1 MEDNNMKST
10 EKYGNGWEHPRRRSN
25 GRVAGGLV
33 LVIVGLV
40 ILAVKVH
47 VIFLP
52 HWVFSWQMFLIVLGL
67 FLGFRH
73 GFRRPGWLV
82 LMLIG
87 SYFLLSDFFE
97 ATFNL
102 HLYFWPILII
112 CIGLW
117 IMLKP
122 RRDYHPGQFGRRTR
136 MPGPPDFAGPT
147 ASGNYNNPATDKDV
161 STEDYVDATTIFGGT
176 KRTIISKNFKGGEI
190 VSVFGGTELNLTQ
203 ADIQH
208 PVVLETTQIFGGTSL
223 IVPAHWEVKSE
234 VTAIM
239 GGVDDKRPVM
249 PHGYE
254 PNKVL
259 VIKGLTLFG
268 GLNIKNY

>member
-1 MEDNNMKST
+1 MKST
-10 EKYGNGWEHPRRRSN
+10 EKYGNGWERPRRKRTS
-25 GRVAGGLV
+25 RVSGGLLLVVLGLV
-33 LVIVGLV
+33 L
-40 ILAVKVH
+40 LASKMNVL
-47 VIFLP
+47 FLP
-52 HWVFSWQMFLIVLGL
+52 YWVFSWQMFLIVLGL
-67 FLGFRH
+67 FIGFRH
-73 GFRRPGWLV
+73 GFRKPGWLV
-82 LMLIG
+82 LLLVG
-87 SYFLLSDFFE
+87 SYFLLNDFFE

-112 CIGLW
+112 SIGLW

-122 RRDYHPGQFGRRTR
+122 RREYYPGQFGGRLRT
-136 MPGPPDFAGPT
+136 PVQPDLATPSSTDNYST
-147 ASGNYNNPATDKDV
+147 ADSNSHI

-176 KRTIISKNFKGGEI
+176 KRSIISKDFKGGEI
-190 VSVFGGTELNLTQ
+190 VSIFGGTELNLTQ

-239 GGVDDKRPVM
+239 GGVDDKRLVL

-254 PNKVL
+254 PGKVL
-259 VIKGLTLFG
+259 IIKGLTLFG
-268 GLNIKNY
+268 GLNIKSY